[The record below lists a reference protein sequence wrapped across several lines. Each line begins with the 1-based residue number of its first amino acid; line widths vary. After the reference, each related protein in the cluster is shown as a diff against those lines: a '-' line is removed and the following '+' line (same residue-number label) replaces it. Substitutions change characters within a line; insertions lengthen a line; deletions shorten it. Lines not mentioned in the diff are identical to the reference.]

1 MMGDGGTAAP
11 LDTNEERLTITEII
25 NHPDYNDDTL
35 DNDIAVIKVS
45 GTFTCGQNAKINPAC
60 LPNTEVKIVTDP

>member
-1 MMGDGGTAAP
+1 MGDQTGPAP
-11 LDTNEERLTITEII
+11 LDTNEERLDITEII
-25 NHPDYNDDTL
+25 NHPDYNDITF

-45 GTFTCGQNAKINPAC
+45 GTFTCGQNTKINPAC